1 MESRQEETE
10 HGPERASNNN
20 NMAKNYETRRQ
31 QADQEE
37 ERARRRKKKG
47 GEKVFEK
54 YSRKLLRI
62 VVAVAFFVVNKLN
75 EIYYNFR

>member
-1 MESRQEETE
+1 MRHAANRQT
-10 HGPERASNNN
+10 
-20 NMAKNYETRRQ
+20 
-31 QADQEE
+31 
-37 ERARRRKKKG
+37 KKKKEKG

-62 VVAVAFFVVNKLN
+62 VVAVFVVNKLN